1 MNLPQSSGRVSV
13 TKHDNFNLFKLY
25 QETSP
30 NKYASEEAIKS
41 IHTQNDISTIFFSR
55 ENIDALQ
62 DSIRYLVYTKS
73 CKKHTIDK
81 QSENDLLI
89 IMRSIYLQYA
99 EHKPYNIL
107 DQIKVLNLYV
117 VEYCVPKILEEI
129 NIYLYYRKDIS
140 QLPMPMERGEFISA
154 KGNKVLEQRF

>member
-1 MNLPQSSGRVSV
+1 
-13 TKHDNFNLFKLY
+13 
-25 QETSP
+25 
-30 NKYASEEAIKS
+30 
-41 IHTQNDISTIFFSR
+41 
-55 ENIDALQ
+55 
-62 DSIRYLVYTKS
+62 VYTKS
-73 CKKHTIDK
+73 CKKHVIDK

-107 DQIKVLNLYV
+107 DQIKVLNKHV
-117 VEYCVPKILEEI
+117 VEFCVPKILEEI